1 MDFQNNPQSQT
12 QDQLPDQTG
21 TDPAG
26 NAPDNTRSS
35 MPGSFQNNL
44 QNSINGYSQDGFSA
58 NGSFRN
64 GPQNGV
70 NGNFQNNPKSGMN
83 GYFQSSPQNG
93 MNGYFQNSPHNGFPK
108 GQYPADMPIY
118 VRSTGQFD
126 NTMAT
131 AAMITG
137 ILSALSLIFI
147 LLFPIL
153 PFILGGVSIV
163 LAMLSRGSGKQ
174 FSSHAKTGL
183 ATSICSISA
192 VFLLTVVVCICLFTS
207 ETFMEEFNQTYEEY
221 YGESFDDFYEFYY

>member
-70 NGNFQNNPKSGMN
+70 NGNFQNNP
-83 GYFQSSPQNG
+83 QSG

>member
-70 NGNFQNNPKSGMN
+70 NGNFQNNPQSGMN
-83 GYFQSSPQNG
+83 GYFQS
-93 MNGYFQNSPHNGFPK
+93 SPHNGFPK

-207 ETFMEEFNQTYEEY
+207 DTFMEEFNQTYEEY

>member
-70 NGNFQNNPKSGMN
+70 NGNFQNNP
-83 GYFQSSPQNG
+83 QSG

-174 FSSHAKTGL
+174 FSSYAKTGL

>member
-21 TDPAG
+21 TDSAG

-70 NGNFQNNPKSGMN
+70 NGNFQNNP
-83 GYFQSSPQNG
+83 QSG

-207 ETFMEEFNQTYEEY
+207 DTFMEEFNQTYEEY

>member
-21 TDPAG
+21 TDPAD

-70 NGNFQNNPKSGMN
+70 NGNFQNNP
-83 GYFQSSPQNG
+83 QSG

-174 FSSHAKTGL
+174 FSSHAKTGM

>member
-70 NGNFQNNPKSGMN
+70 NGNFQNNP
-83 GYFQSSPQNG
+83 QSG

-207 ETFMEEFNQTYEEY
+207 DTFMEEFNQTYEEY

>member
-21 TDPAG
+21 TDSAG

-70 NGNFQNNPKSGMN
+70 NGNFQNNP
-83 GYFQSSPQNG
+83 QSG